1 MTGGRSVFAS
11 AAVDSTVNRL
21 LRSRE
26 RGPERNMQA
35 SPRCDRRLDARVAVE
50 LEEVVSRA
58 QQLPFTFGC
67 DPSSASKATC
77 TARVF
82 DLAKDRPDIGG
93 VLAKVQVDGDAADR
107 FLGGIGLTARAQDV
121 GVNPRGCLL

>member
-11 AAVDSTVNRL
+11 AAVDSTVDRL

-58 QQLPFTFGC
+58 QQLPFAVGG
-67 DPSSASKATC
+67 DPSSTSKATC
-77 TARVF
+77 ASGVF
-82 DLAKDRPDIGG
+82 DLAEDRFGEELALLVMGSSALGRNLPFHLVNGGG
-93 VLAKVQVDGDAADR
+93 VLR
-107 FLGGIGLTARAQDV
+107 
-121 GVNPRGCLL
+121 